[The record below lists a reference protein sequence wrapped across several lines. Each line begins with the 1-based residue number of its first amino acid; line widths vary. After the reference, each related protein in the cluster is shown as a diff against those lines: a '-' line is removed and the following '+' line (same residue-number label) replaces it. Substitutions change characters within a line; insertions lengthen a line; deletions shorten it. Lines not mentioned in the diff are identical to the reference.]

1 MQSVEVRKAVNAI
14 DVARQA
20 AEEIISSLA
29 SILKAKSSANVALTG
44 GTVGILTL
52 EVLAQ
57 DEFKD
62 QIDFSNV
69 HFWWGDERYVAGN
82 SNDRNANQARVALLN
97 TLAVDESKIHE
108 FPSTDSG
115 LSVEEARDKFEQY
128 IIEAF
133 DSETPS
139 MDLTILGMGPDGH
152 VASLFPGMLSESN
165 NVVAIHNSPKPP
177 AERLSLSMDVINASK
192 KVIFVVSGIDK
203 AEAVAAVHKDPD
215 CELPAAKVAATGIT
229 LWIIDEAAGASF
241 WSC

>member
-52 EVLAQ
+52 EVLAK

-203 AEAVAAVHKDPD
+203 AEAVAAVRKDPD
-215 CELPAAKVAATGIT
+215 CELPAAKVAATGLT
-229 LWIIDEAAGASF
+229 LWIIDESAGASF